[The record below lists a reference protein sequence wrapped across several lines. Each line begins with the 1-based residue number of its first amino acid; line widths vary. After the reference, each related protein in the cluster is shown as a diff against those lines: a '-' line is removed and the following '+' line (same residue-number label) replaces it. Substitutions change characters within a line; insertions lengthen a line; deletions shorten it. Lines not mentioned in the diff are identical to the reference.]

1 MENPLFTGCLLTS
14 YNVCL
19 VEKIMFQ
26 EQLINYKLKVIDMNW
41 KFLLN
46 QWVRILHCNIYVV
59 NRDYEIEK
67 VYGDLIAESSP
78 LYMDPEFF
86 MMLVDRKVKEYP
98 DIYCEYNSVLYAS
111 MPFES
116 KKLVMGPVSIIKP
129 TRELE
134 KFMTD
139 TLWAEDWEWYQSAV
153 GRSCFI
159 NWRICGDCCVAAG
172 KRIYC
177 NPFMLHLHSDYPYR
191 YSDYCTYI
199 LPSGQGI

>member
-19 VEKIMFQ
+19 VERIMFQ

-86 MMLVDRKVKEYP
+86 YD
-98 DIYCEYNSVLYAS
+98 A
-111 MPFES
+111 
-116 KKLVMGPVSIIKP
+116 
-129 TRELE
+129 
-134 KFMTD
+134 
-139 TLWAEDWEWYQSAV
+139 
-153 GRSCFI
+153 
-159 NWRICGDCCVAAG
+159 CG
-172 KRIYC
+172 
-177 NPFMLHLHSDYPYR
+177 
-191 YSDYCTYI
+191 
-199 LPSGQGI
+199 